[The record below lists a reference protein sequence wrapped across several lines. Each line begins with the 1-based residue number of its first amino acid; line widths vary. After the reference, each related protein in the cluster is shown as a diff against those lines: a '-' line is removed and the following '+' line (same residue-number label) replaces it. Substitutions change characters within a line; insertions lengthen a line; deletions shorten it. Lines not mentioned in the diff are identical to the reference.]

1 MSEQHLHI
9 VSFDVPWPANYG
21 GVIDVFHRAR
31 TLTEMG
37 VKVHLHCFEYG
48 RREQEALNFCHE
60 VHYYKRDTSLWR
72 QFSRKPYIVASR
84 HSEQLVKELLKD
96 DYPVLCEGLHTAA
109 LLEEERLRGR
119 AIYVRM
125 HNVEHDYYRLLG
137 QAERSWWKRLYFY
150 SEARKL
156 DRYEKILS
164 RATGIFAVTEKDAA
178 SLSARYANVIL
189 MPSSCA
195 NDEVTAL
202 PGTGEYVL
210 YHGNLSVREN
220 EESAM
225 WLLDNVFCRLKV
237 PCIIAGLRPSEKLA
251 KRVAALPNV
260 TLRADLPDKEMRELI
275 RQAQVNVLVTH
286 QPTGLKLKLLN
297 ALYQGR
303 HCVVNEEMVAGTP
316 LGSLCTVAD
325 DGPSLAS
332 AIEHLWSIPFTKE
345 ELQRRQQA
353 MSALYDTKANARLL
367 IRTVFPYW
375 NR

>member
-48 RREQEALNFCHE
+48 RGEQEALNFCHE

-84 HSEQLVKELLKD
+84 CSEQLVKELLKD
-96 DYPVLCEGLHTAA
+96 DYPILCEGIHTAA

-156 DRYEKILS
+156 ERYEKILS

-178 SLSARYANVIL
+178 NLSARYANVIL
-189 MPSSCA
+189 IPSSCA

-202 PGTGEYVL
+202 SGTGEYVL

-220 EESAM
+220 EEAAM
-225 WLLDNVFCRLKV
+225 WLLDNVFCWLSV
-237 PCIIAGLRPSEKLA
+237 PCVIAGLSPSPRLQS
-251 KRVAALPNV
+251 RVASLSQV
-260 TLRADLPDKEMRELI
+260 TLQANLSDEEMKELLRH
-275 RQAQVNVLVTH
+275 AQINVLITH

-303 HCVVNEEMVAGTP
+303 YCVVNEEMVAGTP
-316 LGSLCTVAD
+316 LGSLCTVAS
-325 DGPSLAS
+325 DGP
-332 AIEHLWSIPFTKE
+332 AISDAIMQLWNKEFTE
-345 ELQRRQQA
+345 EEIHRRQQA
-353 MSALYDTKANARLL
+353 MSALYDTKANARKLMQS
-367 IRTVFPYW
+367 VFGH
-375 NR
+375 

>member
-48 RREQEALNFCHE
+48 RGEQEALNFCHE
-60 VHYYKRDTSLWR
+60 VHYYKRDTSLLR
-72 QFSRKPYIVASR
+72 HLERRPYIVASR
-84 HSEQLVKELLKD
+84 RSEQLVKELLKD
-96 DYPVLCEGLHTAA
+96 DYPILCEGIHTAA

-125 HNVEHDYYRLLG
+125 HNVEQDYYRLLG
-137 QAERSWWKRLYFY
+137 KAEKNWWKRCFFMT
-150 SEARKL
+150 EARKL
-156 DRYEKILS
+156 ERYEKILS

-178 SLSARYANVIL
+178 HLAGRYPNVQLI
-189 MPSSCA
+189 PSSCA

-220 EESAM
+220 EEAAM
-225 WLLDNVFCRLKV
+225 WLLDNVFCRLTV
-237 PCIIAGLRPSEKLA
+237 PCVIAGLHPSQRL
-251 KRVAALPNV
+251 RNRIALFPQV
-260 TLRADLPDKEMRELI
+260 TLKADLPDEEMRDLV
-275 RQAQVNVLVTH
+275 RRAQVNVLVTN

-303 HCVVNEEMVAGTP
+303 YCVVNEEMVAGTP
-316 LGSLCTVAD
+316 LGSLCTVASD
-325 DGPSLAS
+325 AP
-332 AIEHLWSIPFTKE
+332 AISDAIGQLWNKEFTQE
-345 ELQRRQQA
+345 DIRCRQQA
-353 MSALYDTKANARLL
+353 MSALYDTKANARKLVQS
-367 IRTVFPYW
+367 VFGH
-375 NR
+375 

>member
-48 RREQEALNFCHE
+48 RGEQEALNFCHE
-60 VHYYKRDTSLWR
+60 VHYYKRNISPL
-72 QFSRKPYIVASR
+72 QQLSRWPYIVASR
-84 HSEQLVKELLKD
+84 RSEQLVKELLKD
-96 DYPVLCEGLHTAA
+96 DYPILCEGIHTAA

-137 QAERSWWKRLYFY
+137 QAEKKWWKRCYYFA
-150 SEARKL
+150 EARKL
-156 DRYEKILS
+156 ERYESVLA

-178 SLSARYANVIL
+178 NLSARYSNVIL
-189 MPSSCA
+189 IPSSCA
-195 NDEVTAL
+195 NDEVTSL

-220 EESAM
+220 EEAAM
-225 WLLDNVFCRLKV
+225 WLLDNVFCRLAV
-237 PCIIAGLRPSEKLA
+237 PCVIAGLHPSQRL
-251 KRVAALPNV
+251 RNRIALFPQV
-260 TLRADLPDKEMRELI
+260 TLKADLPDEEMRDLV
-275 RQAQVNVLVTH
+275 RRAQVNVLVTN

-303 HCVVNEEMVAGTP
+303 YCVVNEEMVAGTP
-316 LGSLCTVAD
+316 LGSLCTVASA
-325 DGPSLAS
+325 GP
-332 AIEHLWSIPFTKE
+332 AISEAIGQLWNKEFTQE
-345 ELQRRQQA
+345 EIHRRQQT
-353 MSALYDTKANARLL
+353 MSALYDTKANARKLMQ
-367 IRTVFPYW
+367 IVFGQ
-375 NR
+375 

>member
-1 MSEQHLHI
+1 
-9 VSFDVPWPANYG
+9 
-21 GVIDVFHRAR
+21 
-31 TLTEMG
+31 
-37 VKVHLHCFEYG
+37 
-48 RREQEALNFCHE
+48 
-60 VHYYKRDTSLWR
+60 
-72 QFSRKPYIVASR
+72 
-84 HSEQLVKELLKD
+84 
-96 DYPVLCEGLHTAA
+96 
-109 LLEEERLRGR
+109 
-119 AIYVRM
+119 
-125 HNVEHDYYRLLG
+125 
-137 QAERSWWKRLYFY
+137 
-150 SEARKL
+150 
-156 DRYEKILS
+156 
-164 RATGIFAVTEKDAA
+164 
-178 SLSARYANVIL
+178 
-189 MPSSCA
+189 
-195 NDEVTAL
+195 
-202 PGTGEYVL
+202 
-210 YHGNLSVREN
+210 
-220 EESAM
+220 M
-225 WLLDNVFCRLKV
+225 WLLDNVFCRLAV

-325 DGPSLAS
+325 DGPALVS
-332 AIEHLWSIPFTKE
+332 AIEYLWSNPFTKE

>member
-1 MSEQHLHI
+1 
-9 VSFDVPWPANYG
+9 
-21 GVIDVFHRAR
+21 
-31 TLTEMG
+31 
-37 VKVHLHCFEYG
+37 
-48 RREQEALNFCHE
+48 
-60 VHYYKRDTSLWR
+60 
-72 QFSRKPYIVASR
+72 
-84 HSEQLVKELLKD
+84 
-96 DYPVLCEGLHTAA
+96 
-109 LLEEERLRGR
+109 
-119 AIYVRM
+119 
-125 HNVEHDYYRLLG
+125 
-137 QAERSWWKRLYFY
+137 
-150 SEARKL
+150 
-156 DRYEKILS
+156 
-164 RATGIFAVTEKDAA
+164 
-178 SLSARYANVIL
+178 
-189 MPSSCA
+189 
-195 NDEVTAL
+195 
-202 PGTGEYVL
+202 
-210 YHGNLSVREN
+210 
-220 EESAM
+220 M

-325 DGPSLAS
+325 DGPALVS
-332 AIEHLWSIPFTKE
+332 AIEYLWSNPFTKE